1 VAQAV
6 KCLLCKCESLSSN
19 SSPERHRK
27 REEEGGRG
35 RRKEGRK
42 EERKEIL
49 TLLLGLP
56 NTRLWGQGRAII
68 SPSLVKKKK
77 ETHIAFYS
85 YEGLKF

>member
-1 VAQAV
+1 VRI
-6 KCLLCKCESLSSN
+6 
-19 SSPERHRK
+19 PEFKLQSRETQKERRRRRK
-27 REEEGGRG
+27 RK
-35 RRKEGRK
+35 KEGRK